1 MAPGDGT
8 DLGHDRAAQRFPAAP
23 GCAVPPLVPHRV
35 VATDRDDVEA
45 VGPPGNNAR
54 CRGQQPAQGL
64 PAAPCGAVPPPV
76 PQPVVLA
83 EREDVKA
90 IGPPRDGPR
99 RRSED
104 TTEGL
109 PAAPCGAVPPLVPER
124 MVLAE
129 GEDVGPI
136 RAPGGRAWGRGDDAA
151 QRLPACPQERDLR
164 DRVTPNPHT
173 GQHRVVEIAVLLD
186 DGGMIGCSEQAV
198 IAVGHAVDHNELAW
212 QAGRVHVGPADRDAL
227 VSARVAAGGSW
238 SGY

>member
-23 GCAVPPLVPHRV
+23 GCAVPPLVPH
-35 VATDRDDVEA
+35 
-45 VGPPGNNAR
+45 
-54 CRGQQPAQGL
+54 
-64 PAAPCGAVPPPV
+64 
-76 PQPVVLA
+76 PVVLA

-90 IGPPRDGPR
+90 IGPPCDGPR
-99 RRSED
+99 RRSKD

-173 GQHRVVEIAVLLD
+173 GQHRVVEIA
-186 DGGMIGCSEQAV
+186 
-198 IAVGHAVDHNELAW
+198 
-212 QAGRVHVGPADRDAL
+212 
-227 VSARVAAGGSW
+227 
-238 SGY
+238 

>member
-8 DLGHDRAAQRFPAAP
+8 DIGHERAAQRF
-23 GCAVPPLVPHRV
+23 
-35 VATDRDDVEA
+35 
-45 VGPPGNNAR
+45 
-54 CRGQQPAQGL
+54 

-90 IGPPRDGPR
+90 IGPPRDG
-99 RRSED
+99 
-104 TTEGL
+104 
-109 PAAPCGAVPPLVPER
+109 A
-124 MVLAE
+124 
-129 GEDVGPI
+129 
-136 RAPGGRAWGRGDDAA
+136 AWGRGDDAA

-238 SGY
+238 SGRVCSLDVGQAECLLETWCDLLVGGVQQTVVVEVLDVIMVMRVGPYENAPGGWIRWRRRQ